1 MYSIYVVILLFF
13 SPSDAIARGLGVV
26 GIPLERLFL
35 CFEGCLVYNSPS
47 YIGSG
52 RIPFFFYSFPHSSF
66 FSFFICVSQYEEEKE
81 RKKIGLGWIITRQIF
96 ISGQRGWRRK
106 LCALQV
112 VAQRARS
119 ENYRPIHT
127 HIHLKTYVEDT
138 RTKTSTRTDMST
150 Q

>member
-81 RKKIGLGWIITRQIF
+81 RKKNRPRVNNYSADLHLWPARMEE
-96 ISGQRGWRRK
+96 K
-106 LCALQV
+106 AV
-112 VAQRARS
+112 RAPGSRA
-119 ENYRPIHT
+119 
-127 HIHLKTYVEDT
+127 T
-138 RTKTSTRTDMST
+138 RTL
-150 Q
+150 